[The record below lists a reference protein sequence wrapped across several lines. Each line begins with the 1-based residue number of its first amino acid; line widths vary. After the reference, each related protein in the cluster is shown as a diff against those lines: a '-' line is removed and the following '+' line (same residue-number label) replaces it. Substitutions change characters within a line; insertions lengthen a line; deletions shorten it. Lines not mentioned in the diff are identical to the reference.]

1 MTKFVHLHTH
11 SHYSLLDG
19 LAKIDQLVD
28 RAKELEMP
36 ALALTDHGNLYG
48 AIEFY
53 QKAKKAGIKP
63 ILGVEAYLAP
73 RNCTDKVYGV
83 DNKYFH
89 LTLLCE
95 SNEGWQNVIQLVTK
109 ANFDGFYY
117 KPRIDK
123 QLLREHSKGLIALS
137 GCYSGEIIKNIIANK
152 FEEAVRVAEE
162 YKEIFGPNNFF
173 IEIGHHPNMN
183 PTSAGKVRNALIE
196 LSKRTN
202 LPIVATQDIH
212 YLKKADAHYHDIL
225 LAIGTANSIHDQ
237 NRLTLKADD
246 FSMRSGEEMAEHFAD
261 IPEAISNTVKVAERC
276 QVDIDLE
283 RTILPRFTVPEGH
296 TSKTYLRKLID
307 EKTNGR
313 YQTITEEITERIN
326 YELKIVNSM
335 GFSDYFLIVQDFINW
350 AKARGIVIGPGRGSA
365 AGSIVSY
372 ILGITNVDPL
382 EHGLI
387 FERFLNPER
396 VQMPDIDID
405 LADLRRDEVL
415 GYLREKYG
423 KKQVAHIITFGT
435 MAARGAIRDVG
446 RALGISYG
454 FCDQIAKLIPFG
466 SNLKDALSTVDELKN
481 LYTINQEAQQLIDT
495 AKKLEGVARH
505 VSVHACGVVIG
516 DKPLTTYLPLQYA
529 PQDESTVITQ
539 FGMHIV
545 EDLGLLKMDLL
556 GLKNLTIMENAVQ
569 LIKASGKG
577 KVDINNLPA
586 NDPKTYKM
594 LQLGDTTGVFQFESA
609 GMRRYMKDLIPTEL
623 NDLIAL
629 VAAYRP
635 GPMELIPS
643 FINRKHGNESISY
656 LHPKLE
662 PIMKNTYGIGIYQE
676 QMMRIAQDL
685 AGYSLAEADT
695 LRKAIGKKI
704 KLLLDQQKDKLVNGM
719 IGNGISEPIA
729 NAIWELFPPFARYG
743 FNKSH
748 AVCYA
753 TIGYQT
759 AYLKAHYPIEFMTSL
774 LNADTGDID
783 RVSFL
788 ISECKKMGID
798 VLPPDINSSWLH
810 FTPNE
815 GNIHFGLLA
824 VKNVGRNIIE
834 AITANRQKQGPFTDL
849 TSLLSRVNHKDLN
862 KKSLDS
868 LIKCGALDSLGLER
882 NQAVENINE
891 ILKFNNMIKK
901 HHASNQIG
909 LFGNAF
915 SGSLKL
921 QPTPEADMQTKLN
934 WEKELLGLYISDHP
948 LNYYKE
954 QMKVTKPI
962 KEALTIKSESLN
974 FYIGGL
980 VKRVNRITT
989 KTGKPM
995 AFATI
1000 EDFEENIEIVVF
1012 PKTYEQNSAA
1022 WQEGNI
1028 ILVIGHMSWR
1038 NNEPK
1043 FICNSAQSLSV

>member
-1 MTKFVHLHTH
+1 
-11 SHYSLLDG
+11 
-19 LAKIDQLVD
+19 
-28 RAKELEMP
+28 MP

-95 SNEGWQNVIQLVTK
+95 SNEGWQNIIQLVTK
-109 ANFDGFYY
+109 ANLDGFYY

-137 GCYSGEIIKNIIANK
+137 GCYSGEIIRNIVANK
-152 FEEAVRVAEE
+152 FEEAVQVAEE

-173 IEIGHHPNMN
+173 IEIGHHPKMN
-183 PTSAGKVRNALIE
+183 PNSADKVRNALIE

-202 LPIVATQDIH
+202 LPMVATQDVH
-212 YLKKADAHYHDIL
+212 YLRKTDAHYHDIL
-225 LAIGTANSIHDQ
+225 LAIGTGNSIHDQ

-296 TSKTYLRKLID
+296 TSETYLRKLID
-307 EKTNGR
+307 EKIGNR
-313 YQTITEEITERIN
+313 YQTTTKEIAERVT

-350 AKARGIVIGPGRGSA
+350 AKERGIVIGPGRGSA

-396 VQMPDIDID
+396 IQMPDIDID

-435 MAARGAIRDVG
+435 MAARAAIRDAG

-454 FCDQIAKLIPFG
+454 FCDQIAKLIPLG
-466 SNLKDALSTVDELKN
+466 MNLSDSLTTVDELKN
-481 LYTINQEAQQLIDT
+481 LYTINTEAQQLIDT

-505 VSVHACGVVIG
+505 VSVHACGIVIG
-516 DKPLTTYLPLQYA
+516 DQPLTNYLPLQYA
-529 PQDESTVITQ
+529 PQDDSTVITQ

-569 LIKASGKG
+569 LIEASGKG

-586 NDPKTYKM
+586 DDPKTYKM

-609 GMRRYMKDLIPTEL
+609 GMRRYMKDLVPTEL

-643 FINRKHGNESISY
+643 FINRKHGRESISY

-704 KLLLDQQKDKLVNGM
+704 KFLLDQQKDKLVNGM
-719 IGNGISEPIA
+719 INNGISESIA
-729 NAIWELFPPFARYG
+729 NSIWELFPPFARYG

-759 AYLKAHYPIEFMTSL
+759 AYLKAHYPIEFMTSI

-783 RVSFL
+783 RISFL
-788 ISECKKMGID
+788 ISECKKMGVE
-798 VLPPDINSSWLH
+798 VLPPDINKSWLH
-810 FTPNE
+810 FTPDE
-815 GNIHFGLLA
+815 GNIRFGLLA

-834 AITANRQKQGPFTDL
+834 AITTNRQQQGPFIDL

-862 KKSLDS
+862 KKSLES
-868 LIKCGALDSLGLER
+868 LIKCGALDSLGVVR
-882 NQAVENINE
+882 NQAVENIDE
-891 ILKFNNMIKK
+891 ILKFSNLVKK
-901 HHASNQIG
+901 HQESNQIG
-909 LFGNAF
+909 LFGNVF
-915 SGSLKL
+915 SGSLQLK
-921 QPTPEADMQTKLN
+921 PAPEADMQTRLN

-954 QMKVTKPI
+954 QLKATKPI
-962 KEALTIKSESLN
+962 KEALTIKSEALN
-974 FYIGGL
+974 FHVGGL
-980 VKRVNRITT
+980 VTRVNRITT

-1000 EDFEENIEIVVF
+1000 EDFNENIEIVVF
-1012 PKTYEQNSAA
+1012 PNTYEQNGGA
-1022 WQEGNI
+1022 WEEGKVV
-1028 ILVIGHMSWR
+1028 LVTGHMSWR

-1043 FICNSAQSLSV
+1043 FICNSAQILSV

>member
-95 SNEGWQNVIQLVTK
+95 NNEGWQNIIQLVTK

-202 LPIVATQDIH
+202 LPMVATQDIH

-481 LYTINQEAQQLIDT
+481 LYITNQEAQQLIDT

-577 KVDINNLPA
+577 KVDINDLPA

-609 GMRRYMKDLIPTEL
+609 GMRRYMKDLIPTGL

-783 RVSFL
+783 RISFL

-815 GNIHFGLLA
+815 GNIRFGLLA

-834 AITANRQKQGPFTDL
+834 AITDNRQKQGPFTDL

-915 SGSLKL
+915 SGSLQL

-980 VKRVNRITT
+980 VKRVNKITT

-1022 WQEGNI
+1022 WQEGNV

>member
-53 QKAKKAGIKP
+53 QKAKRAGIKP

-137 GCYSGEIIKNIIANK
+137 GCYSGEIIRNIIANK

-202 LPIVATQDIH
+202 LPMVATQDIH

-296 TSKTYLRKLID
+296 TSETYLRKLID

-313 YQTITEEITERIN
+313 YQTITEEITKRVN

-466 SNLKDALSTVDELKN
+466 SNLKDALSTVDELRN

-569 LIKASGKG
+569 LIEASGKG

-609 GMRRYMKDLIPTEL
+609 GMRRYMKDLIPTGL
-623 NDLIAL
+623 NDLVAL

-704 KLLLDQQKDKLVNGM
+704 KFLLDQQKDKLVNGM
-719 IGNGISEPIA
+719 ISNGISEPIA

-783 RVSFL
+783 RISFL

-815 GNIHFGLLA
+815 GNIRFGLLA

-834 AITANRQKQGPFTDL
+834 AITANRQKQGPFADL

-882 NQAVENINE
+882 NQAVENIDE

-915 SGSLKL
+915 SGSLQL

-974 FYIGGL
+974 FHVGGL
-980 VKRVNRITT
+980 VKRVNKITT

-1022 WQEGNI
+1022 WQEGNV

-1043 FICNSAQSLSV
+1043 FICNSAQSLSL

>member
-53 QKAKKAGIKP
+53 QKAKRAGIKP

-137 GCYSGEIIKNIIANK
+137 GCYSGEIIRNIIANK

-202 LPIVATQDIH
+202 LPMVATQDIH

-296 TSKTYLRKLID
+296 TSETYLRKLID

-313 YQTITEEITERIN
+313 YQTITEEITKRVN

-466 SNLKDALSTVDELKN
+466 SNLKDALSTVDELRN

-569 LIKASGKG
+569 LIEASGKG

-609 GMRRYMKDLIPTEL
+609 GMRRYMKDLIPTGL
-623 NDLIAL
+623 NDLVAL

-704 KLLLDQQKDKLVNGM
+704 KFLLDQQKDKLVNGM
-719 IGNGISEPIA
+719 ISNGISEPIA

-815 GNIHFGLLA
+815 GNIRFGLLA

-834 AITANRQKQGPFTDL
+834 AITANRQKQGPFADL

-882 NQAVENINE
+882 NQAVENIDE

-915 SGSLKL
+915 SGSLQL

-974 FYIGGL
+974 FHVGGL
-980 VKRVNRITT
+980 VKRVNKITT

-1022 WQEGNI
+1022 WQEGNV

-1043 FICNSAQSLSV
+1043 FICNSAQSLSL

>member
-95 SNEGWQNVIQLVTK
+95 NNEGWQNIIQLVTK

-123 QLLREHSKGLIALS
+123 QLLREHGKGLIALS

-202 LPIVATQDIH
+202 LPMVATQDIH

-466 SNLKDALSTVDELKN
+466 SNLKDALSTVDELRN

-556 GLKNLTIMENAVQ
+556 GLKNLTIMENTVQ

-783 RVSFL
+783 RISFL

-834 AITANRQKQGPFTDL
+834 AITDNRQKQGPFTDL

-915 SGSLKL
+915 SGSLQL
-921 QPTPEADMQTKLN
+921 QPAPEADMQTKLN

-974 FYIGGL
+974 FHIGGL
-980 VKRVNRITT
+980 VKRVNKITT

-1022 WQEGNI
+1022 WQEGNV

>member
-1 MTKFVHLHTH
+1 MSKFVHLHTH

-53 QKAKKAGIKP
+53 KKAKKVGVKP

-73 RNCTDKVYGV
+73 RNCTDKIHGM

-95 SNEGWQNVIQLVTK
+95 NNEGWQNIIQLVTK

-137 GCYSGEIIKNIIANK
+137 GCYSGEVIRNILANK

-162 YKEIFGPNNFF
+162 YKDIFGPNNFF

-183 PTSAGKVRNALIE
+183 PESCEKVRNGLIE

-202 LPIVATQDIH
+202 LPLVATQDIH
-212 YLKKADAHYHDIL
+212 YLKKADAPYHDIL

-237 NRLTLKADD
+237 NRLTLKDGD
-246 FSMRSGEEMAEHFAD
+246 FSMRSGEEMAEHFSD
-261 IPEAISNTVKVAERC
+261 IPEAISNTVKIADRC

-283 RTILPRFTVPEGH
+283 RTILPRFTVPEGE
-296 TSKTYLRKLID
+296 TSKTYIRKLID
-307 EKTNGR
+307 EKIGNR
-313 YQTITEEITERIN
+313 YQIITSEIKERVD
-326 YELKIVNSM
+326 YELGIINNM

-350 AKARGIVIGPGRGSA
+350 AKERGVVVGPGRGSA

-382 EHGLI
+382 EHNLI

-396 VQMPDIDID
+396 IQMPDIDID

-435 MAARGAIRDVG
+435 MAARAAIRDAG
-446 RALGISYG
+446 RALGVSYG

-466 SNLKDALSTVDELKN
+466 MNLKDSLSTVDELRN
-481 LYTINQEAQQLIDT
+481 LYTINEEAQRLLDA

-529 PQDESTVITQ
+529 PQDDSTVITQ

-569 LIKASGKG
+569 LIAASGKG

-586 NDPKTYKM
+586 KDLKTFQM
-594 LQLGDTTGVFQFESA
+594 LQQGDTTGVFQFESA

-623 NDLIAL
+623 NDLVAL

-643 FINRKHGNESISY
+643 FINRKHGRESISY

-704 KLLLDQQKDKLVNGM
+704 KLLLDQQKERLVSGM
-719 IGNGISEPIA
+719 IKNDISEPIA

-788 ISECKKMGID
+788 ISECGKMGIE
-798 VLPPDINSSWLH
+798 VFPPDINKSWLH
-810 FTPNE
+810 FTPDE
-815 GNIHFGLLA
+815 GNIRFGLLA

-834 AITANRQKQGPFTDL
+834 AITANRQQQGPFTDL

-868 LIKCGALDSLGLER
+868 LIKCGALDNLGIER
-882 NQAVENINE
+882 NQAVENIDE

-901 HHASNQIG
+901 HQASNQIG

-915 SGSLKL
+915 SGSLQL
-921 QPTPEADMQTKLN
+921 QPTAEADMQTKLN

-962 KEALTIKSESLN
+962 KEALTIKSEALN
-974 FYIGGL
+974 FHVGGL
-980 VKRVNRITT
+980 VTRVNKITT

-995 AFATI
+995 AFVTI
-1000 EDFEENIEIVVF
+1000 EDFNENMEIVVF
-1012 PKTYEQNSAA
+1012 PKTYEQNSGT
-1022 WQEGNI
+1022 WQEGNVV
-1028 ILVIGHMSWR
+1028 LAIGHMSWR
-1038 NNEPK
+1038 NDEPK
-1043 FICNSAQSLSV
+1043 FICNSAQSLSL

>member
-609 GMRRYMKDLIPTEL
+609 GMRRYMKDLIPTGL

>member
-623 NDLIAL
+623 NDLVAL

-783 RVSFL
+783 RISFL
-788 ISECKKMGID
+788 ISECKKMGIN

-882 NQAVENINE
+882 NQAVENIDE

-915 SGSLKL
+915 SGSLQL
-921 QPTPEADMQTKLN
+921 QPAPEADMQTKLN

-974 FYIGGL
+974 FHVGGL
-980 VKRVNRITT
+980 VKRVNKITT

-1022 WQEGNI
+1022 WQEGNV

-1043 FICNSAQSLSV
+1043 FICNSAQSLSL

>member
-1 MTKFVHLHTH
+1 
-11 SHYSLLDG
+11 
-19 LAKIDQLVD
+19 
-28 RAKELEMP
+28 
-36 ALALTDHGNLYG
+36 
-48 AIEFY
+48 
-53 QKAKKAGIKP
+53 
-63 ILGVEAYLAP
+63 
-73 RNCTDKVYGV
+73 
-83 DNKYFH
+83 
-89 LTLLCE
+89 
-95 SNEGWQNVIQLVTK
+95 
-109 ANFDGFYY
+109 
-117 KPRIDK
+117 
-123 QLLREHSKGLIALS
+123 
-137 GCYSGEIIKNIIANK
+137 
-152 FEEAVRVAEE
+152 
-162 YKEIFGPNNFF
+162 
-173 IEIGHHPNMN
+173 
-183 PTSAGKVRNALIE
+183 
-196 LSKRTN
+196 
-202 LPIVATQDIH
+202 
-212 YLKKADAHYHDIL
+212 
-225 LAIGTANSIHDQ
+225 
-237 NRLTLKADD
+237 
-246 FSMRSGEEMAEHFAD
+246 
-261 IPEAISNTVKVAERC
+261 
-276 QVDIDLE
+276 
-283 RTILPRFTVPEGH
+283 
-296 TSKTYLRKLID
+296 
-307 EKTNGR
+307 
-313 YQTITEEITERIN
+313 
-326 YELKIVNSM
+326 
-335 GFSDYFLIVQDFINW
+335 
-350 AKARGIVIGPGRGSA
+350 
-365 AGSIVSY
+365 
-372 ILGITNVDPL
+372 
-382 EHGLI
+382 
-387 FERFLNPER
+387 
-396 VQMPDIDID
+396 
-405 LADLRRDEVL
+405 
-415 GYLREKYG
+415 
-423 KKQVAHIITFGT
+423 
-435 MAARGAIRDVG
+435 
-446 RALGISYG
+446 
-454 FCDQIAKLIPFG
+454 
-466 SNLKDALSTVDELKN
+466 
-481 LYTINQEAQQLIDT
+481 
-495 AKKLEGVARH
+495 
-505 VSVHACGVVIG
+505 
-516 DKPLTTYLPLQYA
+516 
-529 PQDESTVITQ
+529 
-539 FGMHIV
+539 
-545 EDLGLLKMDLL
+545 
-556 GLKNLTIMENAVQ
+556 
-569 LIKASGKG
+569 
-577 KVDINNLPA
+577 
-586 NDPKTYKM
+586 
-594 LQLGDTTGVFQFESA
+594 
-609 GMRRYMKDLIPTEL
+609 MKDLIPTEL

>member
-95 SNEGWQNVIQLVTK
+95 NNEGWQNIIQLVTK

-202 LPIVATQDIH
+202 LPMVATQDIH

-481 LYTINQEAQQLIDT
+481 LYITNQEAQQLIDT

-783 RVSFL
+783 RISFL

-882 NQAVENINE
+882 NQAVENIDE

-915 SGSLKL
+915 SGSLQL
-921 QPTPEADMQTKLN
+921 QPAPEADMQTKLS

-980 VKRVNRITT
+980 VKRVNKITT

-1022 WQEGNI
+1022 WQEGNV

>member
-95 SNEGWQNVIQLVTK
+95 NNEGWQNIIQLVTK

-202 LPIVATQDIH
+202 LPMVATQDIH

-296 TSKTYLRKLID
+296 TSETYLRKLID

-481 LYTINQEAQQLIDT
+481 LYITNQEAQQLIDT

-577 KVDINNLPA
+577 KVDINDLPA

-783 RVSFL
+783 RISFL

-834 AITANRQKQGPFTDL
+834 AITDNRQKQGPFTDL

-915 SGSLKL
+915 SGSLQL

-980 VKRVNRITT
+980 VKRVNKITT

-1022 WQEGNI
+1022 WQEGNV

>member
-137 GCYSGEIIKNIIANK
+137 GCYSGEIIRNIIANK

-202 LPIVATQDIH
+202 LPMVATQDIH
-212 YLKKADAHYHDIL
+212 YLKKSDAHYHDIL

-276 QVDIDLE
+276 QVDINLE

-296 TSKTYLRKLID
+296 TSETYLRKLID

-313 YQTITEEITERIN
+313 YQIITEEITKRIN

-466 SNLKDALSTVDELKN
+466 SNLKDALSTVDELRN

-569 LIKASGKG
+569 LIEASGKG

-719 IGNGISEPIA
+719 ISNGISEPIA

-915 SGSLKL
+915 SGSLQL
-921 QPTPEADMQTKLN
+921 QPAPEADMQTKLN

-974 FYIGGL
+974 FHIGGL
-980 VKRVNRITT
+980 VKRVNKITT

-1022 WQEGNI
+1022 WQEGNV